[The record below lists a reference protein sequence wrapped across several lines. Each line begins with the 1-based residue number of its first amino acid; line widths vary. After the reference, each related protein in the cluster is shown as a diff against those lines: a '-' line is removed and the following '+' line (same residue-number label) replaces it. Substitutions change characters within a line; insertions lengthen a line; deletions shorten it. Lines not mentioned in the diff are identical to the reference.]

1 MKKKII
7 AIVPAAGLG
16 TRFNKSIRK
25 TFAEVN
31 GVPLLIHTLKRLHS
45 EDSITEIIPALGQQD
60 IEKGLKM
67 VAEYKLNRI
76 KRIVPGGRE
85 RQDSIYNALKVLEE
99 TESVSCGDNLI
110 LIHDGARPIIPDGTI
125 GKLLKGIN
133 GVDGVAPGVPAKD
146 TLKEVSVDG
155 IVVSTKKRDNIRAIQ
170 TPQVFTYRVIK
181 EAYETAYAE
190 GFYATDDAALVE
202 RTGGKIRIIKGS
214 PLNIKVTTMEDLEM
228 VEYILKKKP
237 WGDGVESLSCES
249 A

>member
-1 MKKKII
+1 MKQKII

-16 TRFNKSIRK
+16 TRFNKSIIK
-25 TFAEVN
+25 TFADLN
-31 GVPLLIHTLKRLHS
+31 DIPLLIHTLKRLHS
-45 EDSITEIIPALGQQD
+45 EESITEIIPALRQQD
-60 IEKGLKM
+60 IEKGLEI
-67 VAEYKLNRI
+67 VDEYKLNRI

-85 RQDSIYNALKVLEE
+85 RQDSIYNAIKVLEE
-99 TESVSCGDNLI
+99 TESDSCRDNLI

-125 GKLLKGIN
+125 RKLLKEIN

-146 TLKEVSVDG
+146 TLKEVSADG

-170 TPQVFTYRVIK
+170 TPQVFPYRVIK

-202 RTGGKIRIIKGS
+202 RIGGKIRIIEGS

-228 VEYILKKKP
+228 VEYILKKKQ
-237 WGDGVESLSCES
+237 WSNGEME
-249 A
+249 